1 MKMVLLL
8 NKLQIINSMN
18 KHELEKEVEWLQI
31 CNQEMQVLIDILWE
45 YIWEKD
51 YEEINK
57 RLEEHENTMEQ
68 TQTRV

>member
-1 MKMVLLL
+1 
-8 NKLQIINSMN
+8 MN

-51 YEEINK
+51 IEEIRY
-57 RLEEHENTMEQ
+57 RLEKLDEKNK
-68 TQTRV
+68 

>member
-1 MKMVLLL
+1 MSNMT
-8 NKLQIINSMN
+8 

-45 YIWEKD
+45 YVWEKD

-57 RLEEHENTMEQ
+57 RLEEHENNMGK

>member
-1 MKMVLLL
+1 
-8 NKLQIINSMN
+8 MN
-18 KHELEKEVEWLQI
+18 KHELEKEVKWLQI

>member
-1 MKMVLLL
+1 
-8 NKLQIINSMN
+8 MN

-45 YIWEKD
+45 YISEKD
-51 YEEINK
+51 LDEINK

>member
-1 MKMVLLL
+1 
-8 NKLQIINSMN
+8 MN

-31 CNQEMQVLIDILWE
+31 CNQEMQLLIDILWE
-45 YIWEKD
+45 YISEKD
-51 YEEINK
+51 LDEINK

>member
-1 MKMVLLL
+1 MTR
-8 NKLQIINSMN
+8 
-18 KHELEKEVEWLQI
+18 HELEQEVKWLQETKE
-31 CNQEMQVLIDILWE
+31 EMQVLIDILWE
-45 YIWEKD
+45 YVWEKD